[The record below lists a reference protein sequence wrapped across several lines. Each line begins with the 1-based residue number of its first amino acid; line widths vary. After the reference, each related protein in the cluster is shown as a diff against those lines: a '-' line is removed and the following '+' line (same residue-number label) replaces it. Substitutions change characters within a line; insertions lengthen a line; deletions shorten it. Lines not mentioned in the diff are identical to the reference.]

1 MDESSLDMASRM
13 RLIVFS
19 RLRLRVDGLVMVV
32 PSELWRPWPLRNLP
46 LALSCVWPGTGL
58 VAGLGLRVPSLSSR
72 LVAPMLPTEPMLARG
87 S

>member
-46 LALSCVWPGTGL
+46 LALSCV
-58 VAGLGLRVPSLSSR
+58 
-72 LVAPMLPTEPMLARG
+72 
-87 S
+87 